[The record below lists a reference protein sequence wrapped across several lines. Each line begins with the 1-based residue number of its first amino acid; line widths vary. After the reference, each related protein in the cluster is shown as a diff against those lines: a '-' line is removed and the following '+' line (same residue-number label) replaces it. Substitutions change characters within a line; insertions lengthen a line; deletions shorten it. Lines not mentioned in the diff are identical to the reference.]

1 MGSLQLAANHFW
13 VGNVFYFE
21 ISNLLDGSLTPSGE
35 RLFVRLVD

>member
-1 MGSLQLAANHFW
+1 MGSLQLSANRFW

-21 ISNLLDGSLTPSGE
+21 LSNLLDGSLTPSGE